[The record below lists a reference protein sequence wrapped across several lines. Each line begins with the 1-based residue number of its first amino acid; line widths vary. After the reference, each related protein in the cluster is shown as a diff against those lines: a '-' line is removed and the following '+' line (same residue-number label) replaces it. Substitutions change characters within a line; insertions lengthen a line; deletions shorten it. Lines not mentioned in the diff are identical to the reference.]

1 VKHDSAG
8 RQDLWAYCRIL
19 ALFALLLLPGLGVDA
34 ATLTVDTTVDEF
46 DVSPNATCS
55 LREAVESANND
66 ADFGGCVGVDPYGDD
81 TILLPA
87 GTYGLTQTPPEPFLD
102 LDNSVGDLDFG
113 STVAAA
119 ALTSGPAAI
128 DRGIIL
134 IDSLE
139 ILGEGAES
147 TIIERA
153 SAEIFGILQTEFPT
167 AVRLVDLTIAGGE
180 QVAGAGIFADFNLSL
195 ERVVVRD
202 NVARAPDAGGGGIVS
217 FGALTLVDTL
227 VTGNR
232 VDLEDPCD
240 VGPPTTGGGILAL
253 LFDEMLIERS
263 TVSDNVVTG
272 DAGCE
277 GFGGGLGLLAGFVP
291 ARIVNSTFSG
301 NSAPYAGG
309 IDLLAE
315 VPFFIPGGVLSPES
329 PRRGN
334 RPSGAPA
341 WARGSTSTA
350 PVGRGTV
357 LPPPEPVFLEHVT
370 VANNSAVEVGGLSIL
385 SFLELGEVVLENTL
399 IGNNTADD
407 APDCTLFGATVTS
420 QGTNLLSIDDPFDG
434 DDDVCLT
441 QPPDLVGTLAAPL
454 DPVLGPLQNN
464 GGLTPT
470 QALLSGSPAI
480 DAAPDQGETED
491 QRGVARPQGAG
502 FDIGAFEV
510 NEVDLTISKTD
521 SEDPVQ
527 RGTAFTYTLVAENLS
542 PNPAVDV
549 EISDS
554 LPVPLTPTSVTP
566 SAGGNCT
573 ILVPPAIPQGGGF
586 VSCTFAGG
594 TGQNEQR
601 TVTITVSVAPDATPG
616 SVVVN
621 EAFVSSASP
630 EVDPDPNPNQVE
642 ETTTIARADL
652 AITKTA
658 EINGYIATFVVTVT
672 NLGPD
677 DALDV
682 VIDDPLAPGAAFVS
696 ATPSMG
702 GVCTTP
708 AVGVGGGT
716 VTCIFAGP
724 TALGEQ
730 RSVVIETQ
738 VTGPVPN
745 TATTS
750 AATGDPVPD
759 PSPNMA
765 TAGVSVVAVPTLGE
779 WGLLLLVTSLM
790 AAGVWWLRR

>member
-1 VKHDSAG
+1 VKRDLTG
-8 RQDLWAYCRIL
+8 RRDLWAYLRIL
-19 ALFALLLLPGLGVDA
+19 ALSALLLLPGLGADA

-66 ADFGGCVGVDPYGDD
+66 ADFGGCVGVDLYGDD

-87 GTYGLTQTPPEPFLD
+87 GTYGLTQAPPEPFLD
-102 LDNSVGDLDFG
+102 FDNSVGDLDVG
-113 STVAAA
+113 ST
-119 ALTSGPAAI
+119 GDGGDI
-128 DRGIIL
+128 DN
-134 IDSLE
+134 LE

-147 TIIERA
+147 TILERA
-153 SAEIFGILQTEFPT
+153 SAEVFGILQTTFPT

-180 QVAGAGIFADFNLSL
+180 QVAGGGIFADFNLSL

-240 VGPPTTGGGILAL
+240 VGPPTTGGGIFAI
-253 LFDEMLIERS
+253 LFDEMVIERS

-277 GFGGGLGLLAGFVP
+277 GFGGGLGLVAGFVP
-291 ARIVNSTFSG
+291 VRIVNSTFSG

-309 IDLLAE
+309 IDLLAA
-315 VPFFIPGGVLSPES
+315 VLPLLPGGVLSPES
-329 PRRGN
+329 PRGRD
-334 RPSGAPA
+334 RPAQAPA
-341 WARGSTSTA
+341 WAGGSTSNA
-350 PVGRGTV
+350 PLGRGIV
-357 LPPPEPVFLEHVT
+357 LPPPEPIFLEHVT
-370 VANNSAVEVGGLSIL
+370 LANNSAVEVGGLSIL
-385 SFLELGEVVLENTL
+385 SFEQLEELEELEVVLENTL

-434 DDDVCLT
+434 GDDVCLT

-454 DPVLGPLQNN
+454 DPVLGLLQNN
-464 GGLTPT
+464 GGSTPT
-470 QALLSGSPAI
+470 QALLSGSPAV

-491 QRGVARPQGAG
+491 QRGIPRPQGAG

-510 NEVDLTISKTD
+510 NEVDLTITKTD

-527 RGTAFTYTLVAENLS
+527 RGTSFTYTLVAENLS
-542 PNPAVDV
+542 PDPAVDV

-566 SAGGNCT
+566 SAGGDCT
-573 ILVPPAIPQGGGF
+573 ILLPPALPQGGGF

-601 TVTITVSVAPDATPG
+601 TVTITVSVSPDATPG

-621 EAFVSSASP
+621 EAFVSSANP
-630 EVDPDPNPNQVE
+630 EVDPDPDPNQVE
-642 ETTTIARADL
+642 ETTTIAAADL

-658 EINGYIATFVVTVT
+658 EIDGFTVTYIITAT

-682 VIDDPLAPGAAFVS
+682 VIDDPLPPSAAFVS

-708 AVGVGGGT
+708 AVGVKGGT
-716 VTCIFAGP
+716 VTCTFAGP
-724 TALGEQ
+724 TGLGEQ

-738 VTGPVPN
+738 VTGPVLN
-745 TATTS
+745 TATTRS
-750 AATGDPVPD
+750 ATGDPEPN

-765 TAGVSVVAVPTLGE
+765 TAGISVAAIPTLGQ